1 MKEIGTTLARQD
13 SLRMA
18 TLGREA
24 NKQDSTISEIRKNIL
39 ANMAQQDNPYEDQDI
54 WNDLSEAGSEMKNV
68 FNEMTNNYFT
78 ENSFLSAVGNLMKS
92 WIHGNKAFSILALL
106 PLFTISTR
114 LSFCRT
120 SIGRRLN
127 LTENF
132 FAQVYIACQILWI
145 SLLILP
151 FTGGD
156 TTSQT
161 TLAPSTVGAPTVTV
175 PLLSTNNTFSNST
188 VAPFSAF

>member
-1 MKEIGTTLARQD
+1 
-13 SLRMA
+13 
-18 TLGREA
+18 
-24 NKQDSTISEIRKNIL
+24 
-39 ANMAQQDNPYEDQDI
+39 
-54 WNDLSEAGSEMKNV
+54 
-68 FNEMTNNYFT
+68 MTNNYFT

-132 FAQVYIACQILWI
+132 LHKFI
-145 SLLILP
+145 SLAKSYGFLY
-151 FTGGD
+151 
-156 TTSQT
+156 
-161 TLAPSTVGAPTVTV
+161 
-175 PLLSTNNTFSNST
+175 
-188 VAPFSAF
+188 

>member
-114 LSFCRT
+114 LSFSRP
-120 SIGRRLN
+120 SIAR
-127 LTENF
+127 
-132 FAQVYIACQILWI
+132 
-145 SLLILP
+145 
-151 FTGGD
+151 
-156 TTSQT
+156 
-161 TLAPSTVGAPTVTV
+161 
-175 PLLSTNNTFSNST
+175 
-188 VAPFSAF
+188 

>member
-114 LSFCRT
+114 LSFSRT

-132 FAQVYIACQILWI
+132 FCT
-145 SLLILP
+145 SLYSLP
-151 FTGGD
+151 NLMDFFTD
-156 TTSQT
+156 P
-161 TLAPSTVGAPTVTV
+161 AIYR
-175 PLLSTNNTFSNST
+175 NST
-188 VAPFSAF
+188 FE

>member
-1 MKEIGTTLARQD
+1 
-13 SLRMA
+13 
-18 TLGREA
+18 
-24 NKQDSTISEIRKNIL
+24 
-39 ANMAQQDNPYEDQDI
+39 MAQQDNPYEDQDI

-132 FAQVYIACQILWI
+132 FCT
-145 SLLILP
+145 SLYSLP
-151 FTGGD
+151 NLMDFFTD
-156 TTSQT
+156 P
-161 TLAPSTVGAPTVTV
+161 AIYR
-175 PLLSTNNTFSNST
+175 NST
-188 VAPFSAF
+188 FE

>member
-1 MKEIGTTLARQD
+1 
-13 SLRMA
+13 
-18 TLGREA
+18 
-24 NKQDSTISEIRKNIL
+24 
-39 ANMAQQDNPYEDQDI
+39 
-54 WNDLSEAGSEMKNV
+54 
-68 FNEMTNNYFT
+68 MTNNYFT

-92 WIHGNKAFSILALL
+92 WIHGNKASASFALL

-151 FTGGD
+151 FTGTAHLNDIFDLSYKAIFILFVWG
-156 TTSQT
+156 
-161 TLAPSTVGAPTVTV
+161 LPPTVWTFLV
-175 PLLSTNNTFSNST
+175 EKFLPYNNHVWYCFLGLLLVCSIIIASSY
-188 VAPFSAF
+188 

>member
-78 ENSFLSAVGNLMKS
+78 ENSFLSAVGNLMKVGYMATKPS
-92 WIHGNKAFSILALL
+92 A
-106 PLFTISTR
+106 
-114 LSFCRT
+114 
-120 SIGRRLN
+120 
-127 LTENF
+127 
-132 FAQVYIACQILWI
+132 
-145 SLLILP
+145 SLLCSL
-151 FTGGD
+151 FL
-156 TTSQT
+156 Q
-161 TLAPSTVGAPTVTV
+161 
-175 PLLSTNNTFSNST
+175 
-188 VAPFSAF
+188 

>member
-1 MKEIGTTLARQD
+1 
-13 SLRMA
+13 
-18 TLGREA
+18 
-24 NKQDSTISEIRKNIL
+24 
-39 ANMAQQDNPYEDQDI
+39 MAQQDNPYEDQDI

-92 WIHGNKAFSILALL
+92 LDTWQQSLQHPALL

-132 FAQVYIACQILWI
+132 FCTSLYSLPNLMDFFTDPAIYRNSTFEWYFWFKLQSNLYIICLG
-145 SLLILP
+145 LP
-151 FTGGD
+151 
-156 TTSQT
+156 
-161 TLAPSTVGAPTVTV
+161 PTVRTFLV
-175 PLLSTNNTFSNST
+175 EKLLPYNNHVLVLLFGT
-188 VAPFSAF
+188 VASLFYHYRHHCIDSLYYTMG

>member
-1 MKEIGTTLARQD
+1 
-13 SLRMA
+13 
-18 TLGREA
+18 
-24 NKQDSTISEIRKNIL
+24 
-39 ANMAQQDNPYEDQDI
+39 
-54 WNDLSEAGSEMKNV
+54 
-68 FNEMTNNYFT
+68 MTNNYFT

-132 FAQVYIACQILWI
+132 FCT
-145 SLLILP
+145 SLYRLP
-151 FTGGD
+151 NLMDFFTD
-156 TTSQT
+156 PAIYRDS
-161 TLAPSTVGAPTVTV
+161 TLE
-175 PLLSTNNTFSNST
+175 
-188 VAPFSAF
+188 

>member
-1 MKEIGTTLARQD
+1 
-13 SLRMA
+13 
-18 TLGREA
+18 
-24 NKQDSTISEIRKNIL
+24 
-39 ANMAQQDNPYEDQDI
+39 MAQQDNPYEDQDI

-120 SIGRRLN
+120 FLPYN
-127 LTENF
+127 NHVL
-132 FAQVYIACQILWI
+132 V
-145 SLLILP
+145 LL
-151 FTGGD
+151 FG
-156 TTSQT
+156 
-161 TLAPSTVGAPTVTV
+161 
-175 PLLSTNNTFSNST
+175 T
-188 VAPFSAF
+188 VASLFYHYRHHCIDSLYYTMG

>member
-1 MKEIGTTLARQD
+1 
-13 SLRMA
+13 
-18 TLGREA
+18 
-24 NKQDSTISEIRKNIL
+24 
-39 ANMAQQDNPYEDQDI
+39 MAQQDNPYEDQDI
-54 WNDLSEAGSEMKNV
+54 WNDLSEAGSEIKNV

-151 FTGGD
+151 FTGTAHLND
-156 TTSQT
+156 I
-161 TLAPSTVGAPTVTV
+161 
-175 PLLSTNNTFSNST
+175 F
-188 VAPFSAF
+188 